1 MTSTPA
7 TPPTPLTVFGGA
19 DTHAD
24 TIHLAAIDALGRELG
39 DREFPTS
46 REGYQ
51 AALEFLTGFGLV
63 EVFGIEGTSSYGAGL
78 ARTATDAGLVV
89 VEVNR
94 PDRAHRRRR
103 GKSDPIDA
111 YQAAH
116 AAASGRATA
125 APKHEA
131 IDAIRALHNARNSA
145 VKATTA
151 AMNQIHQLLVTA
163 PVEVRERYRDLREK
177 SLLKALAA
185 ARPHTSLSTW
195 SPTARTVLGVLRT
208 LARRHQHLTAEA
220 DDLQA
225 QLRELVTAVNPGLL
239 AAHGLGPITA
249 AQLLIT
255 AGGNPD
261 RLRSEASF
269 AAPCGTAPV
278 PASTGKTTRH
288 RLSRGGDRAANCAL
302 HTIALVRLANDPRTR
317 QWPPVNAPLDVSAS
331 NCSASSNAPSP
342 ARCTA
347 TSPSTSL
354 CPKSPT
360 YDHCAS
366 PRTSPSPQPQ
376 TTSASGQPSSAPSNE
391 APAATT
397 TSQTPTAN
405 GSSPLDRP

>member
-1 MTSTPA
+1 MTATPSTP
-7 TPPTPLTVFGGA
+7 PSVYGGA

-24 TIHLAAIDALGRELG
+24 TIHVAVIDSLGREVG

-51 AALEFLTGFGLV
+51 HALEFLTSFGTV

-163 PVEVRERYRDLREK
+163 PVEVRERYRDLKE
-177 SLLKALAA
+177 KALVKALLA
-185 ARPHTSLSTW
+185 ARPTTTTSTLS
-195 SPTARTVLGVLRT
+195 PAARTVLGVLGT

-220 DDLQA
+220 DDFEA
-225 QLRELVTAVNPGLL
+225 QLRELVEALNPGLL
-239 AAHGLGPITA
+239 AAYGVGTSTA

-261 RLRSEASF
+261 RLRNEAAF
-269 AAPCGTAPV
+269 AALCGVAPV
-278 PASTGKTTRH
+278 PASSGKTTRH
-288 RLSRGGDRAANCAL
+288 RLSRGGDRAANNAL
-302 HTIALVRLANDPRTR
+302 HTIALVRLSADPRTR
-317 QWPPVNAPLDVSAS
+317 EWATQQRARGRTGLELLRVLKRAIAREIYRYLTQQVTVPQIADLRPLRQSKNITVTAAANHFNIWPSRIS
-331 NCSASSNAPSP
+331 NLERGTRRNDQLADAY
-342 ARCTA
+342 REWLLTA
-347 TSPSTSL
+347 
-354 CPKSPT
+354 
-360 YDHCAS
+360 
-366 PRTSPSPQPQ
+366 
-376 TTSASGQPSSAPSNE
+376 
-391 APAATT
+391 
-397 TSQTPTAN
+397 
-405 GSSPLDRP
+405 